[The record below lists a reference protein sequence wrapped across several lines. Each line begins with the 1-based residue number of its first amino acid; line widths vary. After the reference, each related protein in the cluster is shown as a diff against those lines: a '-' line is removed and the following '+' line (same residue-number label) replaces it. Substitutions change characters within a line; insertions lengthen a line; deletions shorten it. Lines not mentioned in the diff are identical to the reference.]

1 MGRWR
6 NIIFCSFTGQRE
18 REVPVLGYPPVPPLT
33 EREMRKGEMVTVPP
47 AGGCLATQER
57 MVLVGCWETGISL
70 AGETLCSNSPC
81 PELEL
86 RLQVAQRIQAKTL
99 YTRSVWMPGLPASCH
114 VEWVASSLGSQLEIS
129 KFPKAVNF
137 PPSLPAGFRLLGPM
151 RGPEFSSL

>member
-6 NIIFCSFTGQRE
+6 NIIFCSLTGQRE
-18 REVPVLGYPPVPPLT
+18 REAPVLGYPPVPPLT
-33 EREMRKGEMVTVPP
+33 EREVRKGEMVTVPP

-70 AGETLCSNSPC
+70 AGETLSSNSPC

-114 VEWVASSLGSQLEIS
+114 VGKLGPRVGSKQSRVTQLRDQQVSKSCKLSSL
-129 KFPKAVNF
+129 
-137 PPSLPAGFRLLGPM
+137 PPCLLP
-151 RGPEFSSL
+151 SSSHERS